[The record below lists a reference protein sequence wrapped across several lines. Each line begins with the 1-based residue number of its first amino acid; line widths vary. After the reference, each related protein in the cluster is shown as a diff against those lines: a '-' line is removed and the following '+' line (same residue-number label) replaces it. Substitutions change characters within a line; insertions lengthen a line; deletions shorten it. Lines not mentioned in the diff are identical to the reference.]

1 MAFVFI
7 YEIKILPF
15 SIDKLTKNDKS
26 KSHVRLLLI
35 LELSLIAMHTLFTGT
50 ITSLSQIR
58 GDIIVGFMIILSFG
72 NRQSFQQIR
81 ARLGH
86 REVGRPF

>member
-1 MAFVFI
+1 MYLFI
-7 YEIKILPF
+7 QEIEILP
-15 SIDKLTKNDKS
+15 SLTDKLTKNDKS

-58 GDIIVGFMIILSFG
+58 GDIIVGL
-72 NRQSFQQIR
+72 
-81 ARLGH
+81 
-86 REVGRPF
+86 

>member
-1 MAFVFI
+1 MYLFI
-7 YEIKILPF
+7 QEIEILP
-15 SIDKLTKNDKS
+15 SLTDKLTKNDKS
-26 KSHVRLLLI
+26 KSHVRLLLR
-35 LELSLIAMHTLFTGT
+35 LELSLIAIHTWFTGSMA
-50 ITSLSQIR
+50 SLSQIR

>member
-1 MAFVFI
+1 MYLFI
-7 YEIKILPF
+7 QEIEILP
-15 SIDKLTKNDKS
+15 SLTDKLMENDKS

-35 LELSLIAMHTLFTGT
+35 LELSLITLHTLFTVSM
-50 ITSLSQIR
+50 TSLSQIR
-58 GDIIVGFMIILSFG
+58 GDIIVGFMSILSFG